1 MYCKNCNSYNDDNSR
16 FCNQCG
22 AELEKETEQNTA
34 FESEHSA
41 QADGRSGEYTDQY
54 SQPYSQPYYQ
64 QQPQYS
70 HPSYNG
76 PAEPTAPLNNT
87 MSIIAIVLN
96 VVIFNILGIVFAVLS
111 LTNYNGYESA
121 LRAGNLALSEQL
133 KAKSKKYSKVAIILC
148 VVVAVISILAIVAA
162 IICGTFFV
170 LEHNGEVISNLDP
183 EFFDEFE
190 VFSETVVPSVSSYI
204 S

>member
-22 AELEKETEQNTA
+22 AELEREPEQ
-34 FESEHSA
+34 SA
-41 QADGRSGEYTDQY
+41 QPDSGYTDQY
-54 SQPYSQPYYQ
+54 SQPYSQPYSQ
-64 QQPQYS
+64 QQPQYFQ
-70 HPSYNG
+70 PAYNTT
-76 PAEPTAPLNNT
+76 AEPTAPLNNT
-87 MSIIAIVLN
+87 MSIVAIVLN
-96 VVIFNILGIVFAVLS
+96 IVVFNIIGLIFAILS
-111 LTNYNGYESA
+111 LTNYNSYESA

-148 VVVAVISILAIVAA
+148 IVVAVLGLIAGIIAFVSVFFFAA
-162 IICGTFFV
+162 NQDT
-170 LEHNGEVISNLDP
+170 STLDP

-190 VFSETVVPSVSSYI
+190 IFSETVVPTIASYI

>member
-22 AELEKETEQNTA
+22 AELEREPEQ
-34 FESEHSA
+34 SA
-41 QADGRSGEYTDQY
+41 QPDSGYTDQY
-54 SQPYSQPYYQ
+54 SQPYSQPYSQ

-70 HPSYNG
+70 QPAYNA

-87 MSIIAIVLN
+87 MSIVAIVLN
-96 VVIFNILGIVFAVLS
+96 IVVFNIIGLIFAILS
-111 LTNYNGYESA
+111 LTNYNDYESA
-121 LRAGNLALSEQL
+121 LRAGNIALSEQL

-148 VVVAVISILAIVAA
+148 IVVAVLGLIAGIIAFVSVFFFAANQDIS
-162 IICGTFFV
+162 T
-170 LEHNGEVISNLDP
+170 LDP

-190 VFSETVVPSVSSYI
+190 IFSETVVPTIASYI

>member
-1 MYCKNCNSYNDDNSR
+1 MYCKNCNAYNDENSR

-22 AELEKETEQNTA
+22 AELEREPEQSFA
-34 FESEHSA
+34 FESEQSA
-41 QADGRSGEYTDQY
+41 QPDSGYTDQY
-54 SQPYSQPYYQ
+54 SQPYSQPYSQ

-70 HPSYNG
+70 QPAYNA
-76 PAEPTAPLNNT
+76 PAEPTPPLNNT
-87 MSIIAIVLN
+87 MSIVAIVLN
-96 VVIFNILGIVFAVLS
+96 IVVFNIIGLIFAILS
-111 LTNYNGYESA
+111 LTNYNSYESA

-148 VVVAVISILAIVAA
+148 IVVAA
-162 IICGTFFV
+162 IGLIAGIIAFVSVFFFAAKQDVSTF
-170 LEHNGEVISNLDP
+170 DP

-190 VFSETVVPSVSSYI
+190 IFSETVVPTLSSYI